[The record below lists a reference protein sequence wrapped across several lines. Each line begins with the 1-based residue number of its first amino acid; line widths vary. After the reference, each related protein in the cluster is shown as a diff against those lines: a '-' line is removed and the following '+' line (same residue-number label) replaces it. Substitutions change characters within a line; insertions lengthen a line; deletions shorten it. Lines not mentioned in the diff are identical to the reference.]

1 MKTIIVDDIKKNREI
16 LVELLGDYCPQV
28 EIVGQASDVNSAFP
42 LIQEQNP
49 DLVLLDVEMPE
60 GTGFDL
66 LDKFEQVSFE
76 VVFVTAHDRY
86 ALKAIKFC
94 ALDYILK
101 PVDVKELIQAIHR
114 VSEKLK
120 ERNSSSNFSHLIQNI
135 KNKNIL
141 QHKIAVP
148 TQEGFIF
155 VEVDDILRCEAD
167 GSYTSII
174 LKNKKSI
181 YATRKIKGFDDLLS
195 DYHFFRV
202 HRSFLVNLN
211 YIEKYHKGEGGYVVM
226 SDGISVDVSRRKKD
240 EFLERLNSV

>member
-16 LVELLGDYCPQV
+16 LVELLTDYCPQV
-28 EIVGQASDVNSAFP
+28 EVVGLASDVNTAYS
-42 LIQEQNP
+42 LIIEQKP
-49 DLVLLDVEMPE
+49 DLVLLDVEMPG

-86 ALKAIKFC
+86 ALRAIKFC

-114 VSEKLK
+114 VNEKIK
-120 ERNSSSNFSHLIQNI
+120 ERDSSSNFSHLIQNI
-135 KNKNIL
+135 KNKNL
-141 QHKIAVP
+141 NQHKIAIP
-148 TQEGFIF
+148 TNEGFIF
-155 VEVDDILRCEAD
+155 IEVDDILRCEAD
-167 GSYTSII
+167 GSYTSVI

-181 YATRKIKGFDDLLS
+181 YATRKIKGFEELLS

-202 HRSFLVNLN
+202 HRSYLVNLN

-226 SDGISVDVSRRKKD
+226 SDGVSVDVSRRKKE